1 MPELPEVETVVRG
14 LRGPL
19 VGRTITSFWNDW
31 PRTIGAPDPDSFAAR
46 VVGQTVQS
54 IDRRAK
60 YIVCT
65 LDHDLLIVHLKMTG
79 RLYVARPDVA
89 HEADRWVHVKLG
101 LSDGN
106 ELRFSDSRKFGK
118 VFLTGEFA
126 SITPGA
132 AALGPEPLDGA
143 FTADVF
149 RARMKGRSTALKA
162 LLLDQS
168 FVAGVGNI
176 YADEAL
182 FRAKLHPL
190 RRADTLTKAEAAA
203 LHATVQAVLR
213 EGIDYEGASVNWYR
227 KPDGTTGEA
236 HEHFYAYGRDGEPCL
251 VCGTPLRKIRVAQ
264 RGTHYCPT
272 CQPEKRPRKRRAA
285 R

>member
-1 MPELPEVETVVRG
+1 
-14 LRGPL
+14 
-19 VGRTITSFWNDW
+19 
-31 PRTIGAPDPDSFAAR
+31 
-46 VVGQTVQS
+46 
-54 IDRRAK
+54 
-60 YIVCT
+60 
-65 LDHDLLIVHLKMTG
+65 
-79 RLYVARPDVA
+79 
-89 HEADRWVHVKLG
+89 
-101 LSDGN
+101 
-106 ELRFSDSRKFGK
+106 
-118 VFLTGEFA
+118 
-126 SITPGA
+126 
-132 AALGPEPLDGA
+132 LGPEPLDDS

-168 FVAGVGNI
+168 FIAGVGNI

-213 EGIDYEGASVNWYR
+213 EGIDHEGASVNWYR

-236 HEHFYAYGRDGEPCL
+236 QRHFYVYGREGEPCL
-251 VCGTPLRKIRVAQ
+251 MCGAPLHKIRVAQ
-264 RGTHYCPT
+264 RGTHFCPT
-272 CQPEKRPRKRRAA
+272 CQPEARPRKRRAA